1 VFGIAGRLAAC
12 VARAAI
18 AACGFLW
25 ISTRHQ
31 LLVDNGFAHAGYDPE
46 ADEQADTEPALGRA
60 HAASPTNGSFRP
72 AVLQSLPMHAAGVD
86 ADTLRPRDKPTPLNR
101 PPLLA
106 TVPTPTADSNCDLAD
121 GSRESPTSCIAVDS
135 ISMWRPVRPRRAVGT
150 KRPRT
155 LVRETRHTDSTSSPN
170 RRANAYSNSLCRAWR
185 CAHADGRARLGP
197 SRRSLWQLAGQN
209 QDGEGAVRGGAKGPS
224 FVKAFAY
231 VHFLGNRGWK
241 ERHGG

>member
-1 VFGIAGRLAAC
+1 MRDNGGRVFSIAGRLAAC

-185 CAHADGRARLGP
+185 CEPTDPHMPTGSRNWAPRDAAYGNSPGKIRTARAR
-197 SRRSLWQLAGQN
+197 
-209 QDGEGAVRGGAKGPS
+209 
-224 FVKAFAY
+224 
-231 VHFLGNRGWK
+231 
-241 ERHGG
+241 